1 MERSSRVEKDGT
13 HSIKSATGRVD
24 RASIIII
31 AFHAAHP
38 FPLPPRASWS
48 LPWRLGSVPSAEH
61 CAPQVLLL
69 AILK

>member
-38 FPLPPRASWS
+38 FPPKRFMEPA
-48 LPWRLGSVPSAEH
+48 
-61 CAPQVLLL
+61 L
-69 AILK
+69 ATW